1 MPPAGRLGDIGQA
14 TTDAHFCPACPHPM
28 VKGPAFMGSTN
39 VNINNLPALRK
50 TDMGVHAACCAMNMW
65 TATKGAPHVNI
76 NGLPAH
82 RVNDMQTHCGGVG
95 RLIKG
100 SPNVI
105 IGDGGGGGGKGGG
118 PGAGAGPSG
127 GYTSPGAA
135 PSQGGPPGGP
145 PPGAAGGGGG
155 AGAAGGPGG
164 AGGGAAGAAGEG
176 DQSTRPSPSSEQL
189 AEKPDKT
196 AVIEF
201 VLKDQNGKPVPDVK
215 FKITLD
221 DGTVKEGK
229 TDAQGRAR
237 VLGLKPGQGKL
248 TFPDLDAHDWKPE

>member
-1 MPPAGRLGDIGQA
+1 
-14 TTDAHFCPACPHPM
+14 M

-50 TDMGVHAACCAMNMW
+50 TDMGIHAACCAMNMW

-82 RVNDMQTHCGGVG
+82 RLNDMQTHCGGVG

-105 IGDGGGGGGKGGG
+105 IGDGGGGGGGGGKGGG
-118 PGAGAGPSG
+118 STPSGGYTTPGVAPSQGTVGQGPPPGAGPSG
-127 GYTSPGAA
+127 GG
-135 PSQGGPPGGP
+135 
-145 PPGAAGGGGG
+145 AGGGASG
-155 AGAAGGPGG
+155 GG
-164 AGGGAAGAAGEG
+164 AGGGAGN
-176 DQSTRPSPSSEQL
+176 QSTRPSPSSEELNQ
-189 AEKPDKT
+189 KPDKT

-215 FKITLD
+215 FKIALD
-221 DGTVKEGK
+221 DGTAKEGK
-229 TDAQGRAR
+229 TDAEGRAR

-248 TFPDLDAHDWKPE
+248 TFPDLDAHDWKAE

>member
-1 MPPAGRLGDIGQA
+1 
-14 TTDAHFCPACPHPM
+14 M

-39 VNINNLPALRK
+39 VNINNLPALRR
-50 TDMGVHAACCAMNMW
+50 TDMGIHAACCAMNMW
-65 TATKGAPHVNI
+65 TATKGAPNVNI

-105 IGDGGGGGGKGGG
+105 IGDGGGGGGGGGGKGGG
-118 PGAGAGPSG
+118 NRPSG
-127 GYTSPGAA
+127 SYANTPPAGGGSGASGGVTSAGT
-135 PSQGGPPGGP
+135 SG
-145 PPGAAGGGGG
+145 GGGGG
-155 AGAAGGPGG
+155 AAAAS
-164 AGGGAAGAAGEG
+164 AG
-176 DQSTRPSPSSEQL
+176 DKSTRPSPSSEELKQ
-189 AEKPDKT
+189 KPDT

-221 DGTVKEGK
+221 DGSVKEGK
-229 TDAQGRAR
+229 TDTEGRAR

-248 TFPDLDAHDWKPE
+248 TFPELDAQDWKAES